1 MTNKKT
7 IGKAISS
14 SKKVVK
20 TAEPTVT
27 VKTKKVNKEAEMS
40 CCGTTCSESKTFMIH
55 VIIFVLIV
63 LNVGSSIFLYFNN
76 PVHRLEI
83 MKVWGRD
90 NYEKT
95 LQIYK
100 NNGFAEQQKQYLES
114 VLEQMNT
121 NEE

>member
-1 MTNKKT
+1 MINKKT
-7 IGKAISS
+7 IGKAINN
-14 SKKVVK
+14 SKRVAEKV
-20 TAEPTVT
+20 EPKVT

-40 CCGTTCSESKTFMIH
+40 CCWTSCSESKTFTIYL
-55 VIIFVLIV
+55 IIFVLIV

-76 PVHRLEI
+76 PVHKLEI
-83 MKVWGRD
+83 MKVWGRE

-100 NNGFAEQQKQYLES
+100 NSGFADQQKQYLES